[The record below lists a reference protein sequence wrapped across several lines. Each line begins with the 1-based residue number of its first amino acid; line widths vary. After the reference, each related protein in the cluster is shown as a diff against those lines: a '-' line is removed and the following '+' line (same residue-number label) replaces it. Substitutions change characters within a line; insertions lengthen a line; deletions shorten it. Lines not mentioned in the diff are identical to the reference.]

1 MRGIFHIISALL
13 IVSCSSDDALNIQTA
28 APEDILSQVSKHKGT
43 EAVLVNF
50 WATWCKPCVEEFPDI
65 VALDKQYRNK
75 GFKTYFVSLDF
86 FDDASVLI
94 GFLENHGVEGVT
106 FKAEDSDPDSFINAM
121 HPNWTGAIPFTIVYG
136 KKSGTVVD
144 YWEGQRDKEFFE
156 RAILKALNS

>member
-1 MRGIFHIISALL
+1 MKCCKTIALIL
-13 IVSCSSDDALNIQTA
+13 ALAGCSSDPLDIQLA
-28 APEDILSQVSKHKGT
+28 APKDIMSQAAKHKGE

-50 WATWCKPCVEEFPDI
+50 WATWCKPCVDEFPDI

-86 FDDASVLI
+86 SDDASALI